1 MESAL
6 LCCRWDMQVL
16 GGSPL
21 LVAALLEA
29 RANPN
34 DRLKRVEGQ
43 LLPSI
48 SGMTVLQACVYLH
61 HNEAMKVLLVFK
73 ADADATDTNGA
84 ASMHWAA
91 SSNNSEAVR
100 ILMEAG
106 CSPMR
111 PVRTGHVPLEIAAA
125 TNSFDVLRELI
136 PIAPR
141 EVIAK
146 SLPAV
151 FFFGGG
157 SADAVSMLI
166 EAQAD
171 VNLQMS
177 VPKRS
182 LFGLI
187 LSFFSIR
194 HRWSKST
201 LSAFAYHHCGATPL
215 MLSLITSSFEAAA
228 VLLAAGVRE
237 DVETWGSDSNVGQRR
252 WCNAFMMRQ
261 KGSKKLKS
269 GYVSATGFC
278 WQRTPSNRFPKKS
291 PALQ

>member
-1 MESAL
+1 
-6 LCCRWDMQVL
+6 
-16 GGSPL
+16 
-21 LVAALLEA
+21 
-29 RANPN
+29 
-34 DRLKRVEGQ
+34 
-43 LLPSI
+43 
-48 SGMTVLQACVYLH
+48 
-61 HNEAMKVLLVFK
+61 
-73 ADADATDTNGA
+73 
-84 ASMHWAA
+84 
-91 SSNNSEAVR
+91 
-100 ILMEAG
+100 MEAG

-215 MLSLITSSFEAAA
+215 MLSLITSSFEASAKTWEFLNT
-228 VLLAAGVRE
+228 VFKTNNHNLL
-237 DVETWGSDSNVGQRR
+237 T
-252 WCNAFMMRQ
+252 
-261 KGSKKLKS
+261 
-269 GYVSATGFC
+269 Y
-278 WQRTPSNRFPKKS
+278 
-291 PALQ
+291 